1 MMKFKKSYL
10 HIVILLFFIHSKSNI
25 YAQNSKNKKEEKSE
39 WKQEGMACIYS
50 KGLNGGK
57 TASGGRLD
65 MDALT
70 AAHLKLPFGT
80 KVKVTNVK
88 NGKSVVVKITDR
100 GPYSK
105 KFIID
110 LTLAAAKKLGF
121 SYSEGITKVRITKV

>member
-1 MMKFKKSYL
+1 MKFKNSYL
-10 HIVILLFFIHSKSNI
+10 YTIVLLFFICSKSSI

-39 WKQEGMACIYS
+39 WKQEGTACIYS

-57 TASGGRLD
+57 TANGGRLD

-110 LTLAAAKKLGF
+110 LTSAAAKKLGF
-121 SYSEGITKVRITKV
+121 SYSEGIAKVRITKV

>member
-1 MMKFKKSYL
+1 MKFKNSYL

>member
-1 MMKFKKSYL
+1 MMKFKNSYL
-10 HIVILLFFIHSKSNI
+10 YTIVLLFFICSKSSV

-39 WKQEGMACIYS
+39 WKQEGTACIYS

-57 TASGGRLD
+57 TASGERLD

-88 NGKSVVVKITDR
+88 NGKSVIVKITDR